1 MKAGKEPRPGVGPVT
16 RSGAYPAAVAA
27 LRTEVLRALRGT
39 IYQTIREIPRR
50 WPVQRVHVAAV
61 VRMLRDEGFVEEVA
75 DPRNGRT
82 PAYRA
87 TAAGLR
93 SLAAL
98 DAAPRA
104 HRRA

>member
-1 MKAGKEPRPGVGPVT
+1 
-16 RSGAYPAAVAA
+16 
-27 LRTEVLRALRGT
+27 
-39 IYQTIREIPRR
+39 
-50 WPVQRVHVAAV
+50 
-61 VRMLRDEGFVEEVA
+61 MLRDEGYLEEVA